1 MISKLLLL
9 FVFITPL
16 FGKTINYSETIIFYI
31 IPSIIFWWLL
41 FSRQKIYFSKK
52 AILIQIILIF
62 LFLVSIIFSKNIGSS
77 YYQFFAFLNIIITIS
92 VALNILKPKE
102 FLFGVVI
109 SSLLYSIVFLLN
121 KANFLPIT
129 KDLIGDNFILQVW
142 GHSYLSD
149 LLVLSI
155 PILINKITTKKNYHL
170 LMVLLIIFTSLI
182 LTNSRSSLVALIIGL
197 LFLKV
202 NISSIVKKIIK
213 TSVIIISLLG
223 LFFIFNKIHFDN
235 QNKQKTFDGNRV
247 EYWSQAIKGFKES
260 PLLGYGPGTF
270 SLINQKYKGFNNDY
284 ASFAHNSFLNYLAEN
299 GLIFTI
305 IFFGFTIFSL
315 FETFKINNLFF
326 VCGMV
331 SLVNSLLDPTW
342 SSPGIFIISL
352 YFIFYYP
359 FLRGQKQSGK
369 LINIYFFIF
378 TALILFFTVSKLTS
392 DILFLTGNYKKSV
405 LIDPFNLNSRL
416 AIIQDQKKLSTTL
429 VIFNNEIKVYKKLI
443 EIVPLPRSESY
454 YYKVIELNPKENV
467 GVYVEL
473 ANFYKKNKSD
483 QKFNE
488 ILNKIDNTFV
498 GIWDYDQKIVL
509 SKFYY
514 YYALDLFSINTE
526 KSIRYFEK
534 TVYLVPTFGYFQ
546 VDLVNAYWHS
556 NQKEKAINQL
566 EKCLEYPDPRK
577 QCQGYLDKYRN
588 KEFNKPGSKDFLD
601 YIEKI

>member
-16 FGKTINYSETIIFYI
+16 FGKTIDYSESTIFYI
-31 IPSIIFWWLL
+31 IPSIIFLVL
-41 FSRQKIYFSKK
+41 VFSNQKIYLSIKTIF
-52 AILIQIILIF
+52 IQIILVF
-62 LFLVSIIFSKNIGSS
+62 LFLISTIFSKNIGLS
-77 YYQFFAFLNIIITIS
+77 YYQFFTFLNIIITIS
-92 VALNILKPKE
+92 IALNFLKQND
-102 FLFGVVI
+102 FLRGIVI
-109 SSLLYSIVFLLN
+109 SSLLYSIIFLLN
-121 KANFLPIT
+121 KTNLIPIT

-155 PILINKITTKKNYHL
+155 PILVNKITTRKNYHL
-170 LMVLLIIFTSLI
+170 LMVLLIIFVSLI

-202 NISSIVKKIIK
+202 NISNIAKKVIK
-213 TSVIIISLLG
+213 TSIVIISLLS
-223 LFFIFNKIHFDN
+223 LFLIFNKIHFDN

-284 ASFAHNSFLNYLAEN
+284 TSFAHNSFLNYLAEN
-299 GLIFTI
+299 GLIFTV
-305 IFFGFTIFSL
+305 IFFGFIIFSL

-326 VCGMV
+326 VCGIV
-331 SLVNSLLDPTW
+331 SLINSLLDPTW

-359 FLRGQKQSGK
+359 FLKGQKRSGK

-378 TALILFFTVSKLTS
+378 TVLILFFTVSKLTS
-392 DILFLTGNYKKSV
+392 DILFLTENYKKSV

-416 AIIQDQKKLSTTL
+416 AIIQDQKKIPTTL
-429 VIFNNEIKVYKKLI
+429 FIFNNEIKVYKKLI
-443 EIVPLPRSESY
+443 EIVPLPQSEPY

-467 GVYVEL
+467 EFYVEL

-498 GIWDYDQKIVL
+498 GIWDYNQKIVL

-514 YYALDLFSINTE
+514 YYALDLFSIDTE

-534 TVYLVPTFGYFQ
+534 AVYLVPTFGYFQ
-546 VDLVNAYWHS
+546 VDLANAYWHS
-556 NQKEKAINQL
+556 NQKEKAIKQL
-566 EKCLEYPDPRK
+566 ETCLEYPDPKK
-577 QCQGYLDKYRN
+577 QCQEYINNYQN
-588 KEFNKPGSKDFLD
+588 KEFNKPGGKDFLD
-601 YIEKI
+601 FIEKI